1 MLISLKMSSIFPPKK
16 SFIFLN
22 LYNKKAILYF
32 FIEIIICK
40 LKSTALPPVELLKT
54 LWEKFRIL
62 KNIYREQRAGH
73 KSLSFWSI

>member
-1 MLISLKMSSIFPPKK
+1 MLISLKMSSIFPSKK

-54 LWEKFRIL
+54 L
-62 KNIYREQRAGH
+62 
-73 KSLSFWSI
+73 